1 MLDRVRYPDGDGFSE
16 ADLVGFCQVDHAA
29 HAVLRLDNGGY
40 RSISLLKIKRL
51 ANPIDAALEVLAR
64 PAAAD

>member
-40 RSISLLKIKRL
+40 RSISLLKIKRVVD
-51 ANPIDAALEVLAR
+51 PVVAALETVSR
-64 PAAAD
+64 PMAAD